1 LRGARVSSVEF
12 EGFEGAWATAS
23 GARRRREMKRMET
36 ITSVEAWKNAEVSG
50 GGLKGAEEK

>member
-1 LRGARVSSVEF
+1 LRGARVSGVA
-12 EGFEGAWATAS
+12 FEGAWASAS
-23 GARRRREMKRMET
+23 GARRKRREMKRMKT